1 MFSLGVQFGL
11 GIATCLII
19 VEILQYIIQSI
30 YSHYLAQKIKK
41 LIKKK
46 DGKN

>member
-11 GIATCLII
+11 GIATGLIV

-30 YSHYLAQKIKK
+30 YSHYLAQRIKK
-41 LIKKK
+41 LINKTNK
-46 DGKN
+46 